1 MRAFPTD
8 VYMDEQRIDQQPGMD
23 LRDWFAG
30 QIAASIALSQW
41 QATES
46 SYYTNDMIAQEA
58 YLLADAMVRWR
69 RKSRSKANA
78 ND

>member
-41 QATES
+41 QSES

>member
-30 QIAASIALSQW
+30 KIAASIALSQW
-41 QATES
+41 QSES

-58 YLLADAMVRWR
+58 YLLADALVRWR